1 MAGVSVVVP
10 TYNRAGLIRQTLDA
24 VLAQTVAPD
33 EVIVVD
39 DGSQDDTPAV
49 LASYGRRVT
58 ALRIP
63 NSGDLVARNAGL
75 RLAQGGLVA
84 FCDSDDVWLPD
95 FLAALAAQWQ
105 AEPGLLA
112 CYSDF
117 RVLQGEGVSARSK
130 FEDAPAGYWSGLRA
144 TGPDAGVFDDAIVER
159 LLAFQPF
166 FPSCMMVDR
175 AAFTAAGSWDEGVSR
190 IVGCDFATTLRV
202 AARPPVGVVRR
213 PLVHVRK
220 HASNISGNSE
230 RMNLGDAQVLEHVL
244 SSRPELA
251 PLAAA
256 IRASAARRRS
266 AALDSAF
273 ARGDFGAVGVISRLL
288 PRGARSPKQAVKCA
302 IAGLPPALARAA
314 ASLAGR

>member
-1 MAGVSVVVP
+1 MAGISVVVP
-10 TYNRAGLIRQTLDA
+10 TYNRAGLIRETLDA
-24 VLAQTVAPD
+24 VFAQTVAPD

-58 ALRIP
+58 AVRIP
-63 NSGDLVARNAGL
+63 NSGDLVARNTGL
-75 RLAQGGLVA
+75 RLAQGRLVA
-84 FCDSDDVWLPD
+84 FCDSDDLWLPD
-95 FLAALAAQWQ
+95 FLAVLSAQWQ

-117 RVLQGEGVSARSK
+117 CILQNGGVSARSK
-130 FEDAPAGYWSGLRA
+130 FADAPAGYWSGLRA
-144 TGPDAGVFDDAIVER
+144 TGPDAGVFDGAIVQR

-175 AAFTAAGSWDEGVSR
+175 AAFAAAGGWDEAVSR

-213 PLVHVRK
+213 PLATIRK
-220 HASNISGNSE
+220 HASNFSGDSE
-230 RMNLGDAQVLEHVL
+230 KMNLGDAQVLEHVL

-256 IRASAARRRS
+256 IRASAARRR
-266 AALDSAF
+266 AEALDSAF
-273 ARGDFGAVGVISRLL
+273 ARRDFAAVGAICRLL
-288 PRGARSPKQAVKCA
+288 PQDARSPKQSVKCA
-302 IAGLPPALARAA
+302 IAGLPPTLARAA
-314 ASLAGR
+314 ASITGR